1 MEHALYRIVYFTIFT
16 KMPTVKYTFTLLI
29 TIAFVSFGISQDLKY
44 CGADEMSFDLYQS
57 EPGLQTKMKLNR
69 AELNQFTQ
77 QYIAN
82 IAKNRGV
89 ADSLYTIPVV
99 FHIIH
104 TYGAENITDDK

>member
-1 MEHALYRIVYFTIFT
+1 VA
-16 KMPTVKYTFTLLI
+16 
-29 TIAFVSFGISQDLKY
+29 S
-44 CGADEMSFDLYQS
+44 DEMSFDLYQS

-104 TYGAENITDDK
+104 TYGAENITDAASDERFESIELELSENRIRIQRSLLLRLSPLRPIAKFNSS